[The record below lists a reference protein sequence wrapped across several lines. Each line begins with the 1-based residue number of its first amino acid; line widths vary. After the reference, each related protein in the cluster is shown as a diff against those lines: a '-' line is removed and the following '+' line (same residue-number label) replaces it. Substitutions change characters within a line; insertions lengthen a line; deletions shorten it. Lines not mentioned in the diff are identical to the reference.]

1 MTSLTEYTYIRPFV
15 ATYTPGGI
23 CHVAILAV
31 VHFPE
36 DTSTDVI
43 NRLRRLEGQIRGIQ
57 RLVDEGAECRA
68 IVTQLAAAKGA
79 LDRVGF
85 KLMAA
90 ALAEPDPSADM
101 DELEKLFLKLS

>member
-1 MTSLTEYTYIRPFV
+1 MQ
-15 ATYTPGGI
+15 
-23 CHVAILAV
+23 
-31 VHFPE
+31 FPA
-36 DTSTDVI
+36 DTSADVI
-43 NRLRRLEGQIRGIQ
+43 KRLRRLEGQVRGLQ
-57 RLVDEGAECRA
+57 RMVDEGAECRE

-90 ALAEPDPSADM
+90 AMTSASPETDV

>member
-1 MTSLTEYTYIRPFV
+1 MRFPGETSDDIIT
-15 ATYTPGGI
+15 
-23 CHVAILAV
+23 
-31 VHFPE
+31 
-36 DTSTDVI
+36 
-43 NRLRRLEGQIRGIQ
+43 RLRRLEGQIRGLQ
-57 RLVDEGAECRA
+57 RLVDEGAECRD

-90 ALAEPDPSADM
+90 AMTNQDPDTDS